1 MLQLIGG
8 RRKGEKMEENALKG
22 DIYNGSDFTAR
33 KELRGSRCLK
43 SRGRTGDRRE
53 VEEEEEEER
62 RRCKKKREGSSRTF
76 ESGIR
81 SGPEETRRN
90 VIIAAKDNLTGGSFP
105 PRLLLT
111 VRPRFLLLPPSPPRS
126 CF

>member
-33 KELRGSRCLK
+33 KELRGSRCLR

-53 VEEEEEEER
+53 EEEEEEER
-62 RRCKKKREGSSRTF
+62 RRCKKKGKEAQEHSRV
-76 ESGIR
+76 EYEVG
-81 SGPEETRRN
+81 RRRR
-90 VIIAAKDNLTGGSFP
+90 DGT
-105 PRLLLT
+105 
-111 VRPRFLLLPPSPPRS
+111 
-126 CF
+126 